1 MSGGRRYEAI
11 SRTRTPSAS
20 SIPEQTASSDLIVPI
35 VFTGQGVCRVAVQER
50 EQVYCFTAD
59 DPEQMIEA
67 KDAQALLKTGL
78 FQVGHLAGR
87 R

>member
-1 MSGGRRYEAI
+1 
-11 SRTRTPSAS
+11 
-20 SIPEQTASSDLIVPI
+20 
-35 VFTGQGVCRVAVQER
+35 VAVQER